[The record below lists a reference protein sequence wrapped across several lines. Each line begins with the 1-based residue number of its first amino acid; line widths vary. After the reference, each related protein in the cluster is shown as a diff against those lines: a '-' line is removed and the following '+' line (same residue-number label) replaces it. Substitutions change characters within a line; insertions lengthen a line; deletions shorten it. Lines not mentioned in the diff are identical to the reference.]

1 MKYIKYYKT
10 LSEFNSDEKDKPN
23 VSYIEELDE
32 LRYLGDN
39 ILQIDDSVLK
49 AILVENFDTDGDGEL
64 SKEEALAVTEPF
76 PSLILYSEAVDLTP
90 LKYFKNVQYA
100 GDLSALFRY
109 ADTSKPNTWKSISF
123 DGCNFS
129 HATSL
134 KQIFSNRKLTFIS
147 MKNCDFRNVTNW
159 QDFCPSVG
167 TQKDLV
173 VDFSGSEFTAFE
185 NITNCTRFLYS
196 AKSYKFIMDSCDSTS
211 LETIKSIINSV
222 YIPGWS
228 NKITIDIDGK
238 RWTLTGSTPDQTW
251 SVTDI

>member
-76 PSLILYSEAVDLTP
+76 PSLILYCEATDLTA
-90 LKYFKNVQYA
+90 LKYFKNVRYS
-100 GDLSALFRY
+100 GDIMALFRY
-109 ADTSKPNTWKSISF
+109 ADNTKPNTWDKISF
-123 DGCNFS
+123 DGCDFS
-129 HATSL
+129 SATTMR
-134 KQIFSNRKLTFIS
+134 QFYSNRKLTNVS
-147 MKNCDFRNVTNW
+147 MRNCDFRNALNW
-159 QDFCPSVG
+159 QGFCPSPG
-167 TQKDLV
+167 GQKDLV
-173 VDFSGSEFTAFE
+173 VDFSGSQFAAFE
-185 NITNCTRFLYS
+185 NITNYTQFIYS
-196 AKSYKFIMDSCDSTS
+196 AKTFTFIMNGCDETS
-211 LETIKSIINSV
+211 LNTIKEILKNLYINSMS
-222 YIPGWS
+222 G
-228 NKITIDIDGK
+228 KIKIDIDGK